1 MGFWLIAA
9 LLTLAA
15 TLVVLLPLTRRK
27 QAFLP
32 AEKNDLEVYRDQL
45 REVEADAARGVID
58 PQSAEQARIEIS
70 RRILNAEKSAREA
83 AEAAGK
89 TAPGRLLA
97 FLAVLAVPLVAWGVY
112 PLFGKPDMPS
122 MPLAE
127 RLSASADRGSV
138 DELVASAEAHLAQN
152 PDDVRGWDVLAP
164 IYLRLG
170 RAADAVN
177 AYRSSIRI
185 AGENFPRV
193 LGLGEALA
201 TASGGTVTAEA
212 EGFFR
217 KAADLEPNDV
227 RPQFYLA
234 QGEMQD
240 GRMDLAANRLQAFLD
255 KAPADAPWRGQIEQA
270 IARLRDP
277 AAVQQQP
284 KGPTADDV
292 DAASSMSPEDRQAM
306 IEGMVQRLDESLRQN
321 SGDVEGWKRLVRS
334 YMILNRRDAA
344 LDALN
349 RGMTALEGES
359 RSNLESFA
367 AGLGLDIKA
376 GNAQK

>member
-15 TLVVLLPLTRRK
+15 TLAVLLPLTRRK

-45 REVEADAARGVID
+45 REVEADAARGMID

-70 RRILNAEKSAREA
+70 RRILNAEKSGKEA
-83 AEAAGK
+83 VEAAGK
-89 TAPGRLLA
+89 AAPGRLLA
-97 FLAVLAVPLVAWGVY
+97 FMAVLAVPLIAWGIY

-138 DELVASAEAHLAQN
+138 DELVARAEAHLAQN

-212 EGFFR
+212 EGFFK

-240 GRMDLAANRLQAFLD
+240 GRMDLAANSLQAFLD

-277 AAVQQQP
+277 AAGQQQP

-292 DAASSMSPEDRQAM
+292 DAASTLSPEDRQAM

-344 LDALN
+344 LDALS

-359 RSNLESFA
+359 RTNLESFA
-367 AGLGLDIKA
+367 AGLGLELKA

>member
-15 TLVVLLPLTRRK
+15 ILAVLLPLARRK

-45 REVEADAARGVID
+45 REVEADAARGMID

-70 RRILNAEKSAREA
+70 RRILNAEKSGKEA
-83 AEAAGK
+83 AEAASRA
-89 TAPGRLLA
+89 APGRLLA
-97 FLAVLAVPLVAWGVY
+97 FIAVLAVPLIAWGIY

-138 DELVASAEAHLAQN
+138 DELVARAEAHLAQN
-152 PDDVRGWDVLAP
+152 PGDVLGWDVLAP

-170 RAADAVN
+170 RATDAVN

-212 EGFFR
+212 EGFSR
-217 KAADLEPNDV
+217 KLPISNQMMCV
-227 RPQFYLA
+227 RSSILHRA
-234 QGEMQD
+234 KC
-240 GRMDLAANRLQAFLD
+240 RMVGWIWPPIASRRSSTRHPPMRRGAVRSNRLSPGFVTLLPVATSNRKGLQQTMSMPL
-255 KAPADAPWRGQIEQA
+255 RRS
-270 IARLRDP
+270 ARRT
-277 AAVQQQP
+277 
-284 KGPTADDV
+284 G
-292 DAASSMSPEDRQAM
+292 
-306 IEGMVQRLDESLRQN
+306 
-321 SGDVEGWKRLVRS
+321 
-334 YMILNRRDAA
+334 RR
-344 LDALN
+344 
-349 RGMTALEGES
+349 
-359 RSNLESFA
+359 
-367 AGLGLDIKA
+367 
-376 GNAQK
+376 

>member
-45 REVEADAARGVID
+45 REVEADAARGMID

-138 DELVASAEAHLAQN
+138 DELVARAEAHLAQN

-185 AGENFPRV
+185 AGESFPRV

>member
-45 REVEADAARGVID
+45 REVEADAARGMID

-138 DELVASAEAHLAQN
+138 DELVARAEAHLAQN

-185 AGENFPRV
+185 AGDNFPRV

-376 GNAQK
+376 GNTQK

>member
-45 REVEADAARGVID
+45 REVEADAARGMID

-138 DELVASAEAHLAQN
+138 DELVARAEAHLAQN

-234 QGEMQD
+234 QAEMQD

-277 AAVQQQP
+277 AAVQQQA

>member
-45 REVEADAARGVID
+45 REVEADAARGMID

-138 DELVASAEAHLAQN
+138 DELVARAEAHLAQN
-152 PDDVRGWDVLAP
+152 TDDVRGWDVLAP

>member
-45 REVEADAARGVID
+45 REVEADAARGMID

-138 DELVASAEAHLAQN
+138 DELVARAEAHLAQN

-227 RPQFYLA
+227 RSQFYLA

>member
-15 TLVVLLPLTRRK
+15 TLAVLLPLTRRK
-27 QAFLP
+27 QAFLA

-45 REVEADAARGVID
+45 REVEADAARGMID

-70 RRILNAEKSAREA
+70 RRILNAEKSGKEA

-89 TAPGRLLA
+89 AVPGRMLA
-97 FLAVLAVPLVAWGVY
+97 FIAVLAVPLIAWGIY

-138 DELVASAEAHLAQN
+138 DELVARAEAHLAQN
-152 PDDVRGWDVLAP
+152 PGDVRGWDVLAP

-212 EGFFR
+212 EGFFK

-240 GRMDLAANRLQAFLD
+240 GRMDMAANRLQAFLD

-270 IARLRDP
+270 IARLRNPASDGDP
-277 AAVQQQP
+277 QP

-292 DAASSMSPEDRQAM
+292 DAASSLNPEDRQAM

-349 RGMTALEGES
+349 RGMTALQGES
-359 RSNLESFA
+359 RTNLQSFA
-367 AGLGLDIKA
+367 AGLGLET

>member
-45 REVEADAARGVID
+45 REVEADAARGMID

-138 DELVASAEAHLAQN
+138 DELVARAEAHLAQN

-185 AGENFPRV
+185 AGDNFPRV

>member
-45 REVEADAARGVID
+45 REVEADAARGMID

-70 RRILNAEKSAREA
+70 RRILNAEKSARKA

-89 TAPGRLLA
+89 TTPGRLLA

-138 DELVASAEAHLAQN
+138 DALVARAEAHLAQN

-185 AGENFPRV
+185 GGENFPRV

-212 EGFFR
+212 EGFFK

-321 SGDVEGWKRLVRS
+321 SEDVEGWKRLVRS

-367 AGLGLDIKA
+367 AGLGLDLKA

>member
-45 REVEADAARGVID
+45 REVEADAARGMID

-138 DELVASAEAHLAQN
+138 DELVARAEAHLAQN

-201 TASGGTVTAEA
+201 TASAGTVTAEA

>member
-45 REVEADAARGVID
+45 REVEADAARGMID

-138 DELVASAEAHLAQN
+138 DELVARAEAHLAQN

-349 RGMTALEGES
+349 RGMTALEGER

>member
-1 MGFWLIAA
+1 MEFWLIAV

-15 TLVVLLPLTRRK
+15 ILVVLLPLTRRK

-45 REVEADAARGVID
+45 REVEADAARGMID

-70 RRILNAEKSAREA
+70 RRILNAEKAGKEA

-89 TAPGRLLA
+89 AAPGRLLA
-97 FLAVLAVPLVAWGVY
+97 FVAVLAVPLVAWGIY

-127 RLSASADRGSV
+127 RLSAGADRGSV
-138 DELVASAEAHLAQN
+138 DELVARAEAHLAQN

-212 EGFFR
+212 EGFFK
-217 KAADLEPNDV
+217 KAADLDPNDV

-277 AAVQQQP
+277 AAGQQP

-292 DAASSMSPEDRQAM
+292 DAASSMNPGDRQAM

-321 SGDVEGWKRLVRS
+321 SGDVEDWKRLVRS

-344 LDALN
+344 LDALG
-349 RGMTALEGES
+349 RGMTALQGED
-359 RSNLESFA
+359 RANLQSFA
-367 AGLGLDIKA
+367 AGLGLET